1 MGEIFCVYRLAGK
14 MILEKKQKHELMLM
28 SVYSMCDSM
37 PGIYI
42 YMQER
47 GDNQGKSGL
56 GSTGIN
62 TIGREIVLK

>member
-1 MGEIFCVYRLAGK
+1 

-62 TIGREIVLK
+62 TISREIVLK